1 MLNNNAEL
9 PRMPLF
15 HMTPKQVAD
24 KLIAE
29 RLKVGDNAKEL
40 QKAAIQRSADARR
53 KIEDFK
59 IERDHE
65 KA

>member
-1 MLNNNAEL
+1 
-9 PRMPLF
+9 MPLF

>member
-1 MLNNNAEL
+1 MLNNSEL
-9 PRMPLF
+9 VSMPLY

-24 KLIAE
+24 RLIAE
-29 RLKVGDNAKEL
+29 RLKVDDNAKAL
-40 QKAAIQRSADARR
+40 QKAAINKSAAARR

-59 IERDHE
+59 IEHEHE